1 MRQALDVIMQIIT
14 LVLGCWCLV
23 YATFEDN
30 TFEYLA
36 MAMALVSASLLFS
49 RIQDK
54 EERK

>member
-1 MRQALDVIMQIIT
+1 MRQALDVIMQIVT
-14 LVLGCWCLV
+14 LIWGCSCLV
-23 YATFEDN
+23 FATFEDN

-54 EERK
+54 EERE